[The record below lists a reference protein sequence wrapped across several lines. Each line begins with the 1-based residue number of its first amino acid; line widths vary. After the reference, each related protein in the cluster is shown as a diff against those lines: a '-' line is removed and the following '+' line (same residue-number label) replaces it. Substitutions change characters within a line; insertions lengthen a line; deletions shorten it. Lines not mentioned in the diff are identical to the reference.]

1 VRLCGDYRQVLLD
14 AARRGWTVTPTRG
27 GHVKLTFRSGA
38 IVFTGSTP
46 SDWRAGR
53 NLDRQLRRLET
64 GSSDRRLS
72 T

>member
-1 VRLCGDYRQVLLD
+1 VRLCGDYRQVILN
-14 AARRGWTVTPTRG
+14 AKRRGWVVTPTRG
-27 GHVKLTFRSGA
+27 GHVKLTYPSGA
-38 IVFTGSTP
+38 IMFTCSTP